1 MSHKE
6 IIFARKKLRRS
17 FFVFPP
23 SRLIFSS
30 RLPGLQTKLTVQ
42 KGNQYPRK
50 RFTPLPLPTMH
61 YASIENL
68 AKSFGIRTLFKNISF
83 YVEEGDKIALV
94 ARNGSGKSTL
104 LKIIAGLDTADSG
117 TVWVHKDIKVI
128 MLQQDTHFEEM
139 KSIWDNVL
147 RMDNPVVKVVKEYE
161 MCLEQEEENIEKLT
175 DLMARV
181 DELNA
186 WSFESE
192 LKQILGKL
200 NLHHL
205 NEPVKNLS
213 GGQRKRVALAQALIE
228 AQLHEGKCLLILDE
242 PTNHLDVE
250 MIEWLEDYLSA
261 QKVTL
266 LCVTHDRY
274 FLDAVCNEILEMED
288 EKIYVYKGNYDYFL
302 EQKSLRQ
309 EVQASELQKDK
320 NIFRKELEW
329 MRKQPKART
338 TKSKS
343 RQDAFA
349 DIEERVSKRKEETDV
364 SLQVKMTRLGGKVL
378 EMKKIYKSYGDKVI
392 LKGFD
397 HTFKKGERIGIVGKN
412 GIGKSTFLKIALQQ
426 EKPDSGKVNHG
437 DTVVFGNFNQEGL
450 QYKEDKRAIE
460 YVKDFAEFFPLADGT
475 KISATQFMEKF
486 GFASEQ
492 QYTPLSKL
500 SGGEKRRL
508 HLLSILFLNPNFL
521 ILDEP
526 TNDLDLQTLRTLE
539 EFLLDFPGCI
549 LIVSH
554 DRYFMDRM
562 VDHLFAFEGDG
573 VIKDFPGNYTLYR
586 EWKSTVDRDSSTGP
600 GGLAVDRGASE
611 EKQAPAIKAEQR
623 TTNIGQ
629 RKPSFKEKHEFEQ
642 LEKEMPELQKEKAAL
657 EEKMNSGSMDYDALQ
672 KAAQRISSIVQL
684 LDEKEMRW
692 LELSERI

>member
-1 MSHKE
+1 
-6 IIFARKKLRRS
+6 
-17 FFVFPP
+17 
-23 SRLIFSS
+23 
-30 RLPGLQTKLTVQ
+30 
-42 KGNQYPRK
+42 
-50 RFTPLPLPTMH
+50 MH
-61 YASIENL
+61 YASVENL
-68 AKSFGIRTLFKNISF
+68 SKSFGIRTLFKNISF
-83 YVEEGDKIALV
+83 YVEEGDKIAFV

-104 LKIIAGLDTADSG
+104 LKIIAGLDHADGG
-117 TVWVHKDIKVI
+117 TTWVHKDIKVI
-128 MLQQDTHFEEM
+128 MLQQDTPFEEH

-147 RMDNPVVKVVKEYE
+147 RMDNAVVKVVKEYE
-161 MCLEQEEENIEKLT
+161 LCLEETPDDIDKLT

-186 WSFESE
+186 WNFESE

-228 AQLHEGKCLLILDE
+228 MQLHEGKCLLILDE
-242 PTNHLDVE
+242 PTNHLDVS

-266 LCVTHDRY
+266 LLVTHDRY
-274 FLDAVCNEILEMED
+274 FLDAVCNEIMEMD
-288 EKIYVYKGNYDYFL
+288 EEKVFTYKGDYDYFL
-302 EQKSLRQ
+302 EQKSLRH
-309 EVQASELQKDK
+309 EIQASELQKDK

-349 DIEERVSKRKEETDV
+349 EVEERVGQKKEDMEV
-364 SLQVKMTRLGGKVL
+364 SLQVKMTRLGGKIL
-378 EMKKIYKSYGDKVI
+378 EMKKINKSYGDKVLI
-392 LKGFD
+392 KGFD
-397 HTFKKGERIGIVGKN
+397 YTFKRGERVGIVGKN
-412 GIGKSTFLKIALQQ
+412 GVGKSTFLKIALHQ
-426 EKPDSGKVNHG
+426 EQPDSGKINHG
-437 DTVVFGNFNQEGL
+437 DTVVFGNFDQEGL
-450 QYKEDKRAIE
+450 KYKEDKRAIE
-460 YVKDFAEFFPLADGT
+460 YVKDFAEFFPLADGS
-475 KISATQFMEKF
+475 KISASQFMEKF
-486 GFASEQ
+486 GFSAEQ

-508 HLLSILFLNPNFL
+508 HLLSVLFVNPNFL

-539 EFLLDFPGCI
+539 EFLLDYPGCI

-573 VIKDFPGNYTLYR
+573 VIKDFPGNYTQYR
-586 EWKSTVDRDSSTGP
+586 QAVANEQFTGH
-600 GGLAVDRGASE
+600 AVVAEKAPVTE
-611 EKQAPAIKAEQR
+611 EVVTKTKTAGNEQ
-623 TTNIGQ
+623 
-629 RKPSFKEKHEFEQ
+629 KKLSFKEKHEFENI
-642 LEKEMPELQKEKAAL
+642 EKEMPTLQKEKAAL
-657 EEKMNSGSMDYDALQ
+657 EDKMNSGSLNFEDLQ
-672 KAAQRISSIVQL
+672 KAAARIGEIVAL

-692 LELSERI
+692 LELSERM

>member
-1 MSHKE
+1 MTVT
-6 IIFARKKLRRS
+6 FAA
-17 FFVFPP
+17 
-23 SRLIFSS
+23 
-30 RLPGLQTKLTVQ
+30 
-42 KGNQYPRK
+42 
-50 RFTPLPLPTMH
+50 MH
-61 YASIENL
+61 YASIENIG
-68 AKSFGIRTLFKNISF
+68 KSFGIRTLFKNISF
-83 YVEEGDKIALV
+83 YVEEGDKVAFV

-104 LKIIAGLDTADSG
+104 LKIIAGLDTVDSG
-117 TVWVHKDIKVI
+117 TLWVHKDIKVV
-128 MLQQDTHFEEM
+128 MLQQDTTFDET
-139 KSIWDNVL
+139 KSIWDNIL
-147 RMDNPVVKVVKEYE
+147 RLDNPVVKVVKEYE
-161 MCLEQEEENIEKLT
+161 MCLEDDPENIDKLT

-186 WSFESE
+186 WNFESE

-242 PTNHLDVE
+242 PTNHLDVQ

-288 EKIYVYKGNYDYFL
+288 EKIYVYNGDYDYFL
-302 EQKSLRQ
+302 EQKSLRH
-309 EVQASELQKDK
+309 EVQQSELQKDK

-329 MRKQPKART
+329 MRKQPRART

-343 RQDAFA
+343 RQDAFTE
-349 DIEERVSKRKEETDV
+349 IEERVSQKKEDVDV

-378 EMKKIYKSYGDKVI
+378 EMKKINKSYGDKVLI
-392 LKGFD
+392 KGFEYI
-397 HTFKKGERIGIVGKN
+397 FKKGERVGIVGKN
-412 GIGKSTFLKIALQQ
+412 GVGKSTFLKIALHQ

-437 DTVVFGNFNQEGL
+437 DTVVFGNFDQEGL
-450 QYKEDKRAIE
+450 VYKEDKRAIE
-460 YVKDFAEFFPLADGT
+460 FVKDFAEFFPLADGS
-475 KISATQFMEKF
+475 KISASQFMEKF
-486 GFASEQ
+486 GFMAEQ

-508 HLLSILFLNPNFL
+508 HLLSVLFLNPNFL

-573 VIKDFPGNYTLYR
+573 IIKDFPGNYTQYR
-586 EWKSTVDRDSSTGP
+586 EALAAAQFTGHVIADKKTIEPVMRQRSAST
-600 GGLAVDRGASE
+600 
-611 EKQAPAIKAEQR
+611 EQ
-623 TTNIGQ
+623 
-629 RKPSFKEKHEFEQ
+629 KKLSFKEKHEFESI
-642 LEKEMPELQKEKAAL
+642 EKEIPLLQKEKITL
-657 EEKMNSGSMDYDALQ
+657 EEKMNKGSMPFDELQ
-672 KAAQRISSIVQL
+672 QAAQRIGGIVQL

-692 LELSERI
+692 LELSERM

>member
-1 MSHKE
+1 
-6 IIFARKKLRRS
+6 
-17 FFVFPP
+17 
-23 SRLIFSS
+23 
-30 RLPGLQTKLTVQ
+30 
-42 KGNQYPRK
+42 
-50 RFTPLPLPTMH
+50 MH
-61 YASIENL
+61 YASIENIG
-68 AKSFGIRTLFKNISF
+68 KSFGIRTLFKNISF
-83 YVEEGDKIALV
+83 YVEEGDKVAFV

-117 TVWVHKDIKVI
+117 TLWVHKDIKVV
-128 MLQQDTHFEEM
+128 MLQQDTTFDET
-139 KSIWDNVL
+139 KSIWDNIL
-147 RMDNPVVKVVKEYE
+147 RLDNPVVKVVKEYE
-161 MCLEQEEENIEKLT
+161 MCLEDDPENIDKLT
-175 DLMARV
+175 NLMARV

-186 WSFESE
+186 WNFESE

-242 PTNHLDVE
+242 PTNHLDVQ

-288 EKIYVYKGNYDYFL
+288 EKIYVYKGDYDYFL
-302 EQKSLRQ
+302 EQKSLRH
-309 EVQASELQKDK
+309 EVQQSELQKDK

-329 MRKQPKART
+329 MRKQPRART

-343 RQDAFA
+343 RQDAFTE
-349 DIEERVSKRKEETDV
+349 IEERVSQKKEDVDV

-378 EMKKIYKSYGDKVI
+378 EMKKINKSYGDKVLI
-392 LKGFD
+392 KGFEYI
-397 HTFKKGERIGIVGKN
+397 FKKGERVGIVGKN
-412 GIGKSTFLKIALQQ
+412 GVGKSTFLKIALHQ

-437 DTVVFGNFNQEGL
+437 DTVVFGNFDQEGL
-450 QYKEDKRAIE
+450 VYKEDKRAIE
-460 YVKDFAEFFPLADGT
+460 FVKDFAEFFPLADGS
-475 KISATQFMEKF
+475 KISASQFMEKF
-486 GFASEQ
+486 GFMAEQ

-508 HLLSILFLNPNFL
+508 HLLSVLFLNPNFL

-562 VDHLFAFEGDG
+562 VDHLFAFEGNA
-573 VIKDFPGNYTLYR
+573 VIRDYPGNYSQYR
-586 EWKSTVDRDSSTGP
+586 EAIANGSLTDERQIMNQPLKTEVTIPPPPAEARK
-600 GGLAVDRGASE
+600 GL
-611 EKQAPAIKAEQR
+611 
-623 TTNIGQ
+623 
-629 RKPSFKEKHEFEQ
+629 SFKEKRE
-642 LEKEMPELQKEKAAL
+642 LELLDKEMPELQKEKTAL
-657 EEKMNSGSMDYDALQ
+657 EIKMNEGNPGFDELQ
-672 KAAQRISSIVQL
+672 KAAERIGTIVKL
-684 LDEKEMRW
+684 LDEKEMKW
-692 LELSERI
+692 LELSEKF